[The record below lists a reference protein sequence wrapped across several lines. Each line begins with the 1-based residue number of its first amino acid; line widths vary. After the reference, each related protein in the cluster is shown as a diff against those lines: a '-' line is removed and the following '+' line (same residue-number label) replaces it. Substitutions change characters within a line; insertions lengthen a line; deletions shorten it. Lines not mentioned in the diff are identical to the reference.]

1 MKSKYGRI
9 FAISI
14 GVMLLCIL
22 LWGVLVINNL
32 NNKAASEI
40 NKNTLALQKE
50 HKEKSDINNA
60 KQEDSHEKTQN
71 ELIPFDEAQ
80 IKQAGIVIER
90 AGAKLIRS
98 ITKLNGEIKFN
109 EDRTAHVVPRL
120 TGIVESVSA
129 DMGQQVHQGQVLA
142 VISSVQLSELRSDLL
157 STQKKKELA
166 QITFDREKKLWQE
179 KISSE
184 QDYLQA
190 QQNLSELNIALQ
202 NASQK
207 LSALGAKP
215 TTTGMLSRYE
225 LRAPFD
231 GMVVEKHIALGE
243 AVKEDANVFTI
254 SDLSTVWAEII
265 IPAQSLD
272 AVRVGE
278 KAVVKATSMGSVS
291 EGKITFVGSLL
302 GEQTR
307 AAKARVTLKN
317 PNMAWRPGLFVNV
330 DLTDSENEV
339 PVAVQSDA
347 IQTIENHPTV
357 FIKVNGGFMPR
368 TVKIGRSDEKFSE
381 ITEGLEKDVLY
392 AAAGSFVIKAE
403 EGKNT
408 ASHGH

>member
-1 MKSKYGRI
+1 MKLIKSKYGWLFI
-9 FAISI
+9 VIVLLLLLIS
-14 GVMLLCIL
+14 L
-22 LWGVLVINNL
+22 VLVVKKN
-32 NNKAASEI
+32 NNKPAAEI
-40 NKNTLALQKE
+40 NENTPVLQKN
-50 HKEKSDINNA
+50 DINNA
-60 KQEDSHEKTQN
+60 QQEGNHDKTKN
-71 ELIPFDEAQ
+71 EIIPFDEAQ
-80 IKQAGIVIER
+80 VKQAGIVIEQ
-90 AGAKLIRS
+90 AGPKLIGS

-120 TGIVESVSA
+120 AGIVESVSA
-129 DMGQQVHQGQVLA
+129 DMGQQVHKGQVLA

-166 QITFDREKKLWQE
+166 QITFDRERKLWQE

-190 QQNLSELNIALQ
+190 QQNLNELNIALQ
-202 NASQK
+202 NAAQK
-207 LSALGAKP
+207 LSALGATP
-215 TTTGMLSRYE
+215 TTKGMLSRYE

-243 AVKEDANVFTI
+243 AVKEDANVFTV

-265 IPAQSLD
+265 VPAQSLD
-272 AVRVGE
+272 VVRVGE
-278 KAVVKATSMGSVS
+278 KAVVRAMSMRSVA
-291 EGKITFVGSLL
+291 EGKVTFVGSLL

-330 DLTDSENEV
+330 DLTESENEV
-339 PVAVQSDA
+339 PVAVQSEA
-347 IQTIENHPTV
+347 IQTIENRPTV
-357 FIKVNGGFMPR
+357 FVKVNNGFMPR
-368 TVKIGRSDEKFSE
+368 AVQIGRSDDKFSE
-381 ITEGLEKDVLY
+381 ITEGLEKGALY
-392 AAAGSFVIKAE
+392 AATGSFVIKAE